1 MRRWAAL
8 KLLWQQRTSRHL
20 SSSTVARLHSGK
32 RQWQLAIFGW
42 TRGFFPLE
50 SCHGAV
56 PNQESVATGFE
67 LQLGTWTRVR
77 RPPVD
82 GVVLG
87 CATSAED

>member
-1 MRRWAAL
+1 MAAGNF
-8 KLLWQQRTSRHL
+8 
-20 SSSTVARLHSGK
+20 RLDSG
-32 RQWQLAIFGW
+32 I
-42 TRGFFPLE
+42 FPLE